1 MTDLDDPLPLLE
13 VIRLRS
19 VPIAC
24 VEDGIYYVDMAIKSF
39 REVKRP
45 RICLPFDSVCGRDIA
60 RELSGNCDGERSWA
74 GG

>member
-19 VPIAC
+19 VPIVH
-24 VEDGIYYVDMAIKSF
+24 VEDGVYYVDSATKSF

-45 RICLPFDSVCGRDIA
+45 RICLPFDSVCGQDIA
-60 RELSGNCDGERSWA
+60 RELRGNGDGEQSWI